1 MRKVISKAMLLAIL
15 LTVILPGT
23 AFADDWFEPS
33 PGYYTLLDE
42 KGGELTV
49 MAREISVDDE
59 YVSGDNKHYIVTRVD
74 RQKREAYTR
83 LEGEITLPAAGK
95 NHAITAAQQDDEGSI
110 LLYCTHNSE
119 SYVPSDGR
127 ESIEGKGGIK
137 DVARAFEENL
147 KEKGIKAVFSDEVHD
162 PHDAG
167 AYRRSRQTAVRLIK
181 ENMPVKAV
189 FDIHRDA
196 VPKSHYV
203 TEVKGEDMTK
213 VRIVIGRRNQNR
225 KANEELAYKIKAVAD
240 DSYPGLIK
248 DIFIGKGSY
257 NQELSPRSLLFE
269 MGTHENTKEAAQ
281 KSTAYL
287 ADVVSRSLF
296 GGRTEDQAGDKK
308 DKDAEETRKDE
319 KREDGRRTGISR
331 INRETGQDND
341 AGGGRGLTWLLVVV
355 VAGVVGF
362 LLISMGGKELSSKF
376 RGSSRQ
382 EYSSFLGRKKKK
394 K

>member
-1 MRKVISKAMLLAIL
+1 
-15 LTVILPGT
+15 
-23 AFADDWFEPS
+23 
-33 PGYYTLLDE
+33 
-42 KGGELTV
+42 
-49 MAREISVDDE
+49 
-59 YVSGDNKHYIVTRVD
+59 
-74 RQKREAYTR
+74 
-83 LEGEITLPAAGK
+83 
-95 NHAITAAQQDDEGSI
+95 
-110 LLYCTHNSE
+110 
-119 SYVPSDGR
+119 
-127 ESIEGKGGIK
+127 
-137 DVARAFEENL
+137 
-147 KEKGIKAVFSDEVHD
+147 
-162 PHDAG
+162 
-167 AYRRSRQTAVRLIK
+167 
-181 ENMPVKAV
+181 
-189 FDIHRDA
+189 
-196 VPKSHYV
+196 
-203 TEVKGEDMTK
+203 
-213 VRIVIGRRNQNR
+213 
-225 KANEELAYKIKAVAD
+225 VAD

-382 EYSSFLGRKKKK
+382 EYSSFPWAARKRRSNRGRLREEFGANYLLQLLGHLCGLYHGSAAYRDLSGAWNASG
-394 K
+394 